1 MENFKTYIEEDY
13 HYSLYL
19 DELPSATVVKDGF
32 GKDVYDYFDGIP
44 IGHVNDG
51 NPFDK
56 GKIIFYNH
64 LEITVEVHETLDG
77 HHRVVAFDVEPMSLA
92 DDDHRMNLEK
102 MRE

>member
-1 MENFKTYIEEDY
+1 M
-13 HYSLYL
+13 
-19 DELPSATVVKDGF
+19 DELPSATLVKDGF

-44 IGHVNDG
+44 LGHVNNN